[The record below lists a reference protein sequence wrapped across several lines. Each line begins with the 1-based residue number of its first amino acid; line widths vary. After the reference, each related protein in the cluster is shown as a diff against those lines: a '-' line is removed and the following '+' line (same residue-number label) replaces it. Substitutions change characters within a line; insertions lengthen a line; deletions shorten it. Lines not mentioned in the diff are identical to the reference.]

1 MMSKNHLNISSAF
14 SFIFG
19 GLAILVFLLILVV
32 TYLPNKPEG
41 IDSEIRERRVNEAET
56 IRAEGVRKLNLLE
69 LNATQTAKIPI
80 DRAIE
85 LILSEYRQN

>member
-1 MMSKNHLNISSAF
+1 MSKNEFNFSSLF
-14 SFIFG
+14 SFVFG

-41 IDSEIRERRVNEAET
+41 IDAEIKEQRVNEAET
-56 IRAEGVRKLNLLE
+56 ILAEGVKKLNLLE
-69 LNATQTAKIPI
+69 LNATETAKIPI

>member
-1 MMSKNHLNISSAF
+1 MSKNEFNFSSVF
-14 SFIFG
+14 SFVFG

-41 IDSEIRERRVNEAET
+41 VDAEIKMQRVNEAET
-56 IRAEGVRKLNLLE
+56 IRAEGVKKLNLLE
-69 LNATQTAKIPI
+69 LNATESAKIPI
-80 DRAIE
+80 DRAME

>member
-1 MMSKNHLNISSAF
+1 MSKNEFNFSSLF
-14 SFIFG
+14 SFVFG

-41 IDSEIRERRVNEAET
+41 IDAEIKEQRVNEAET

-69 LNATQTAKIPI
+69 LNASQTAKIPI
-80 DRAIE
+80 DRAME

>member
-1 MMSKNHLNISSAF
+1 MSKNEFNFSSVF
-14 SFIFG
+14 SFVFG

-41 IDSEIRERRVNEAET
+41 IDAEIKEQRFNEAET
-56 IRAEGVRKLNLLE
+56 IRAEGVKKLNLLE
-69 LNATQTAKIPI
+69 LNATETAKIPI
-80 DRAIE
+80 DRAME

>member
-1 MMSKNHLNISSAF
+1 MSKNEFNFSSVF
-14 SFIFG
+14 SFVFG

-41 IDSEIRERRVNEAET
+41 IDAEIKEQRVNEAET
-56 IRAEGVRKLNLLE
+56 IRAEGVKKLNLLE
-69 LNATQTAKIPI
+69 LNATETAKIPI
-80 DRAIE
+80 NRAME

>member
-1 MMSKNHLNISSAF
+1 MSETHLNLSSLF

-41 IDSEIRERRVNEAET
+41 IDSEIKEQRVNEAET
-56 IRAEGVRKLNLLE
+56 IRAEGVKKLNLLE

>member
-1 MMSKNHLNISSAF
+1 MSKNEFNFSSLF
-14 SFIFG
+14 SFVFG

-41 IDSEIRERRVNEAET
+41 IDAEIKEQRVNEAET
-56 IRAEGVRKLNLLE
+56 IRAEGVKKLNLLE
-69 LNATQTAKIPI
+69 LNATETAKIPI
-80 DRAIE
+80 DRAME

>member
-1 MMSKNHLNISSAF
+1 MSKNEFNFSSGF
-14 SFIFG
+14 SFVFG

-41 IDSEIRERRVNEAET
+41 IDAEIKEQRVNEAET
-56 IRAEGVRKLNLLE
+56 IRAEGVKKLNLLE
-69 LNATQTAKIPI
+69 LNATETAKIPI
-80 DRAIE
+80 DRAME

>member
-1 MMSKNHLNISSAF
+1 MSKNHFNLSSAF

-41 IDSEIRERRVNEAET
+41 IDAEIKEQRVNDAET
-56 IRAEGVRKLNLLE
+56 IRAEGVKKLNLLE
-69 LNATQTAKIPI
+69 LNDTQTAKIPI

>member
-1 MMSKNHLNISSAF
+1 MSKNEFNFSSVF
-14 SFIFG
+14 SFVFG

-41 IDSEIRERRVNEAET
+41 VDAEIKEQRVNEAET
-56 IRAEGVRKLNLLE
+56 IRAEGVKKLNLLE
-69 LNATQTAKIPI
+69 LNATESAKIPI
-80 DRAIE
+80 DRAME

>member
-1 MMSKNHLNISSAF
+1 MSKNEFNFSSMF
-14 SFIFG
+14 SFVFG

-41 IDSEIRERRVNEAET
+41 IDAEIKEQRVNEAET

-69 LNATQTAKIPI
+69 LNTNETAKIPI

-85 LILSEYRQN
+85 LILSDYRQN

>member
-1 MMSKNHLNISSAF
+1 MMNKNHLNISSAF

-32 TYLPNKPEG
+32 TYLPNKPPG
-41 IDSEIRERRVNEAET
+41 IDSEIKEQRVNEAET
-56 IRAEGVRKLNLLE
+56 IRAEGVKKLNLLE
-69 LNATQTAKIPI
+69 LNATGSAKIPI
-80 DRAIE
+80 NRAME

>member
-1 MMSKNHLNISSAF
+1 MSKNEFNFSSWF
-14 SFIFG
+14 SFVFG

-41 IDSEIRERRVNEAET
+41 IDAEIKEQRVNEAET
-56 IRAEGVRKLNLLE
+56 IRAEGVKKLNLLE
-69 LNATQTAKIPI
+69 LNATETAKIPI
-80 DRAIE
+80 DRAME

>member
-1 MMSKNHLNISSAF
+1 MSINQFNFSSVF
-14 SFIFG
+14 SFVFG

-41 IDSEIRERRVNEAET
+41 IDAEIKEQRVNEAET
-56 IRAEGVRKLNLLE
+56 IRAEGVKKLNLLE
-69 LNATQTAKIPI
+69 LNATETAKIPI
-80 DRAIE
+80 DRAME

>member
-1 MMSKNHLNISSAF
+1 MSKNEFNFSSVL
-14 SFIFG
+14 SFVFG

-41 IDSEIRERRVNEAET
+41 IDAEIKEQRVNEAET
-56 IRAEGVRKLNLLE
+56 IRAEGVKKLNLLE
-69 LNATQTAKIPI
+69 LNATETAKIPI
-80 DRAIE
+80 DRAME

>member
-1 MMSKNHLNISSAF
+1 MSKNEFNFSSVF
-14 SFIFG
+14 SFVFG

-41 IDSEIRERRVNEAET
+41 IDTEIKEQRVNEAET
-56 IRAEGVRKLNLLE
+56 IRAEGVKKLNLLE
-69 LNATQTAKIPI
+69 LNATETAKIPI
-80 DRAIE
+80 DRAME